1 MHATSL
7 LLFALLA
14 QASDPATSAQAK
26 SRAQVLLTEGSAL
39 YEKGEFAEA
48 LEKFKE
54 AYATF
59 DSPKLLFN
67 IGQANRDLGRPA
79 EAVDAFEH
87 FLAGDLPVAGGSP
100 PATSI
105 GWRSWGLTLRG

>member
-39 YEKGEFAEA
+39 YERGEFAEA

-87 FLAGDLPVAGGSP
+87 FLVAARDAAP
-100 PATSI
+100 ETIADAKK
-105 GWRSWGLTLRG
+105 